1 MFVFLLLLT
10 FSPTIMMIWGITA
23 RLDDIWQLLII
34 VLLIPLI
41 YQSFFKILHR
51 VFIARPVLA
60 SGLPFIMLLAL
71 TFLTQVLIYVIV
83 LKGFHILAQ

>member
-34 VLLIPLI
+34 VLLMPLI
-41 YQSFFKILHR
+41 YQSFFKILNR
-51 VFIARPVLA
+51 IFMARPVLA
-60 SGLPFIMLLAL
+60 SGGPFIMLLAL
-71 TFLTQVLIYVIV
+71 TFLTQLLIYLIV